1 MKTERRIFQNVYLD
15 SVTLMRISA
24 NLMKLEGVAEAS
36 VLMGTPSNMD
46 LLVQSG
52 LLAEP
57 PMVKSSDLVVVIKG
71 DEGVLDNAFT

>member
-46 LLVQSG
+46 SSG
-52 LLAEP
+52 PKRSAGRTAHGQ
-57 PMVKSSDLVVVIKG
+57 IQ
-71 DEGVLDNAFT
+71 